1 LDTGSGGI
9 MFRKAATALVLCLA
23 LTGCGK
29 YDFKEVYRYPCQ
41 DPANWETPDC
51 LPPNCEGFGICTK
64 DVMKGTPLYDEDSEY
79 ENAPTLESITPNE

>member
-1 LDTGSGGI
+1 
-9 MFRKAATALVLCLA
+9 MFKKLVVVSLCALL

-41 DPANWETPDC
+41 DPANWEKPEC
-51 LPPNCEGFGICTK
+51 QPPNCEAFGICTK

-79 ENAPTLESITPNE
+79 ENAPSANK

>member
-1 LDTGSGGI
+1 
-9 MFRKAATALVLCLA
+9 MFKKLVVISMCAFL

-51 LPPNCEGFGICTK
+51 RPPNCEAFGVCTK
-64 DVMKGTPLYDEDSEY
+64 DVMKGTPLYDEEAEY
-79 ENAPTLESITPNE
+79 ENAPSTNK